1 MNRRRNETRTPV
13 SVFAT
18 LILAAALIA
27 GGGVLHAY
35 YKNRQVQASREL
47 DKIERDIEQY
57 RLDMRTSQMRMDQ
70 LLNRFVIRKQLS
82 ENGSDLIAIS
92 SAVVEEV
99 NPAPADPRAVA
110 SAAP

>member
-13 SVFAT
+13 SVFAA
-18 LILAAALIA
+18 LILAAATIA
-27 GGGVLHAY
+27 GGGVLYARF
-35 YKNRQVQASREL
+35 KNSQVQANRDL
-47 DKIERDIEQY
+47 DKIERRIEQY
-57 RLDMRTSQMRMDQ
+57 RLDMRTTQMRMDQ

-92 SAVVEEV
+92 SSVVEEV

>member
-1 MNRRRNETRTPV
+1 
-13 SVFAT
+13 
-18 LILAAALIA
+18 
-27 GGGVLHAY
+27 
-35 YKNRQVQASREL
+35 
-47 DKIERDIEQY
+47 
-57 RLDMRTSQMRMDQ
+57 MRTTQMRMDQ

-99 NPAPADPRAVA
+99 DPAPADPRAVA